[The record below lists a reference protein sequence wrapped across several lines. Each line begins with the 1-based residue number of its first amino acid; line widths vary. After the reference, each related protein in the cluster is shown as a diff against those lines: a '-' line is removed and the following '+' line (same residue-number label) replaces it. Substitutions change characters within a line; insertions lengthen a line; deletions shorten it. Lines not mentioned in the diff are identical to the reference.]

1 MKIPK
6 RPAQMHCVTALPRQ
20 QECRS
25 DTHRDVRHTDFGERK
40 ANVQYD
46 LASKLAWGACE
57 GISPEDGGISAER
70 FCGARPFPLRLHLI
84 RQIQL
89 IETGCKGRNFDL
101 NIATGPEVER
111 LRKRQAQLVHVRRDE
126 GG

>member
-1 MKIPK
+1 MQRI
-6 RPAQMHCVTALPRQ
+6 TALPRQ

-25 DTHRDVRHTDFGERK
+25 DSHRDVHHTDFGERE
-40 ANVQYD
+40 ANAQHD
-46 LASKLAWGACE
+46 LVPKLARGVCE
-57 GISPEDGGISAER
+57 GISPEDRDIGAER
-70 FCGARPFPLRLHLI
+70 LCGARPFPLRLHLI
-84 RQIQL
+84 RQVQL